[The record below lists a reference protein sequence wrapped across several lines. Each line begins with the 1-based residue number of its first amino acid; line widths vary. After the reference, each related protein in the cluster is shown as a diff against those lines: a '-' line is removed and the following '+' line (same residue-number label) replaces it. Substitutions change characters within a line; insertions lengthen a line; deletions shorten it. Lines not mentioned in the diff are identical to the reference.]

1 MYQSDISGQNAI
13 DEAFKKD
20 AVFCIKA
27 FVETL
32 IILTDE
38 VKFRNCFDKA
48 LLMMISKGM
57 DVKELVSSEL
67 FFATIWKNLSLFSS
81 VSEPVIIAYNDNVED
96 LDFEDPNLLFTEA
109 LQKNDQGF
117 NIENL
122 SELEKNLI
130 TSRKTYYDSFFT
142 RTKNS
147 RGEEYEMQYSY
158 LYME

>member
-1 MYQSDISGQNAI
+1 MLNNIRIYFDEQEDNMYAKQNSGKILDNTDQFGFNQGAIHMYQSDISGQNAI
-13 DEAFKKD
+13 DQAFKKN

-81 VSEPVIIAYNDNVED
+81 MSEPVIIPYNDNVED

-109 LQKNDQGF
+109 L
-117 NIENL
+117 
-122 SELEKNLI
+122 
-130 TSRKTYYDSFFT
+130 
-142 RTKNS
+142 
-147 RGEEYEMQYSY
+147 
-158 LYME
+158 